1 MSSASESTLV
11 MLDKALEMERKG
23 KSFYAKAI
31 GTCRNEMGKEIF
43 RTLRLDE
50 DVHIARIVDIYK
62 SLRKGNTWSSGWKL
76 REFSHGDLT
85 VFFSDLAR
93 KHRKKT
99 TLDAGDI
106 EALDIGIDFE
116 LKSVTFYQQSL
127 EGAED
132 ALERDFIERMVIEEK
147 SHHKILEDAKLYLTD
162 PSSWFR
168 EHEKGGLDGA

>member
-1 MSSASESTLV
+1 MSNVSESSLV

-50 DVHIARIVDIYK
+50 DVHIARIVDIYT
-62 SLRKGNTWSSGWKL
+62 SLTKGNAWSSEWKV

-85 VFFSDLAR
+85 AFFSDLTR
-93 KHRKKT
+93 KHRT
-99 TLDAGDI
+99 AATVDAGDVR
-106 EALDIGIDFE
+106 ALDIGIDFE
-116 LKSVTFYQQSL
+116 LKSVTFYEQSL
-127 EGAED
+127 AGSGD
-132 ALERDFIERMVIEEK
+132 PIEREFIGRMVVEEK